1 MERIDILGFSAD
13 ELSIEKLEELISSKK
28 SFRIFSVKDISFIVN
43 KIEKSIEKK
52 GLSCRVY
59 SEMRSAAIAG
69 IAIPTGITQLGGL
82 AVAAGTAIHNLAPFN
97 PDYEIGKN
105 YVKSTVTVTYKRD

>member
-1 MERIDILGFSAD
+1 MERIDILGFSSD
-13 ELSIEKLEELISSKK
+13 ELSIEKLKELISSKK

-43 KIEKSIEKK
+43 NIEKYIEKK

-69 IAIPTGITQLGGL
+69 IVIPTGITQLGGI
-82 AVAAGTAIHNLAPFN
+82 AVAAGTAIHNLATFN

>member
-1 MERIDILGFSAD
+1 
-13 ELSIEKLEELISSKK
+13 
-28 SFRIFSVKDISFIVN
+28 
-43 KIEKSIEKK
+43 
-52 GLSCRVY
+52 
-59 SEMRSAAIAG
+59 MRSAAIAG

-82 AVAAGTAIHNLAPFN
+82 AVAAGTAIHNLATFN